1 MPGLVAIE
9 DPILNDDPELR
20 KSGSARRGGGRVE
33 KLDRPPALLYRRRVG
48 HAAFPRR

>member
-9 DPILNDDPELR
+9 DPIVNDDPELR
-20 KSGSARRGGGRVE
+20 KSGSALRGGGRVE
-33 KLDRPPALLYRRRVG
+33 KLDRSPALLYRRRAG